1 MKCWK
6 GSLWCQEFQD
16 IYGIH
21 FHDIITIFLHFSS
34 LRRAVERH
42 TVKTK
47 SGAPGL
53 AHSQICLTMHALG
66 KANVKI
72 KDRFLGKK
80 PTDFDGASWPWTSL
94 SHGYHMLSPLE
105 LAMHCEVWGFYYR
118 MLKLMMKNAE
128 IWTEFDM
135 AWLLDSTWLS
145 MTQWS
150 KVYIIRSSQSQMC
163 FDVFLCG
170 SRLKWRL

>member
-16 IYGIH
+16 FYGIH
-21 FHDIITIFLHFSS
+21 FHDMVAIFFIE
-34 LRRAVERH
+34 AG
-42 TVKTK
+42 
-47 SGAPGL
+47 SGATYGEDEEWSTGFSALPDL
-53 AHSQICLTMHALG
+53 PYHACAWKG
-66 KANVKI
+66 ECE
-72 KDRFLGKK
+72 DQRSFLGEK
-80 PTDFDGASWPWTSL
+80 TDGFWWSQLALDISITWL
-94 SHGYHMLSPLE
+94 SHAYHMAITTWMLPE
-105 LAMHCEVWGFYYR
+105 WGFYYR